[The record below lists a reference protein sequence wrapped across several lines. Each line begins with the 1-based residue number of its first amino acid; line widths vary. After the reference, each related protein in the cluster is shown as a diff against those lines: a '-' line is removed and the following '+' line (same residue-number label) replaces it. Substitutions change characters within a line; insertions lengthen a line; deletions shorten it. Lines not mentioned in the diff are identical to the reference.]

1 MAKDTYCFKLQ
12 YLATPGQTVFTFY
25 SDEAQ
30 LETCQTSK
38 MEFLEKKVN
47 SFELLTSTPIKP

>member
-25 SDEAQ
+25 SAEAQ

-38 MEFLEKKVN
+38 MEFFEEKVN
-47 SFELLTSTPIKP
+47 SFELLTSTPNKP